1 MIDAIVLAGSS
12 KHTLLQENCQVSN
25 EALIP
30 IGNKMMVEYVVEAL
44 KGSAGLGRIII
55 AGPVR
60 ELAGFYSDE
69 PRISLVAQGPTQV
82 ATLLNGLEMLQPAP
96 GQRVLVATSDIP
108 LLTTEAIDDFLEY
121 CSSKER
127 DLFYPIVP
135 KEVNEKYYP
144 GVKRTYIPLK
154 DGVFTGG
161 NLFLV
166 NTSVVRRC
174 AAKAEELVRLRK
186 SPFGLSRQIGI
197 VFILKFLLRL
207 LSLRE
212 VEIKFSNLL
221 GIKGEG
227 VISRYPEVGID
238 VDKPSDLA
246 LVRRI
251 LAG

>member
-1 MIDAIVLAGSS
+1 MTDAVVLAGSS
-12 KHTLLQENCQVSN
+12 KNRLLQQDGQVGN

-44 KGSAGLGRIII
+44 KGSGKIGKIVI

-60 ELAGFYSDE
+60 ELSNFYRDE
-69 PRISLVAQGPTQV
+69 PRISLVDQGPSQV
-82 ATLLNGLEMLQPAP
+82 ASLINGLELLIPAA
-96 GQRVLVATSDIP
+96 GQRVLVATADIP
-108 LLTTEAIDDFLEY
+108 LLTTEAIDHFLEY
-121 CSSKER
+121 CSAKEG

-144 GVKRTYIPLK
+144 GVKRTYIPLR

-166 NTSVVRRC
+166 NSSVVRRC

-186 SPFGLSRQIGI
+186 SPLGLSRQIGF

-212 VEIKFSNLL
+212 VETKFSNLL

-227 VISRYPEVGID
+227 VIFRYPEVGID